1 MAVFLLQVADFGLAK
16 IASDTDTH
24 ISTRVMGTF
33 GQGLLLPLTN
43 FLAYVVSTLWFIV
56 IIITTITITIAIT
69 VTTTIMIALAITSI
83 IIIII
88 INFLLYLLN
97 L

>member
-1 MAVFLLQVADFGLAK
+1 MAVFVLQVADFGLAK

-33 GQGLLLPLTN
+33 GQGQLLPLTN
-43 FLAYVVSTLWFIV
+43 FLAYLVSTLWFINIV
-56 IIITTITITIAIT
+56 ITIITITIA
-69 VTTTIMIALAITSI
+69 TTTIIMI
-83 IIIII
+83 
-88 INFLLYLLN
+88 FLLFLLN